1 MGRLI
6 NPDNPGKRRNQQM
19 RTCAELL
26 RHLTQQNGVNDDS
39 KNMLAQLVLSLGDIA
54 DGIDES
60 TIAWEK
66 RDYWVKAEEFR
77 ERWRWTTELGAE
89 LSAII
94 REENWDDVPAILI
107 QLFPYFSDIKVTK
120 FTRDQS
126 LWHDAY
132 ERLLETYEAG

>member
-39 KNMLAQLVLSLGDIA
+39 KNMLAMLVLTLKEIA

-77 ERWRWTTELGAE
+77 ERWRWTTELGTE
-89 LSAII
+89 LSSII
-94 REENWDDVPAILI
+94 IEEKWDEVPAILI
-107 QLFPYFSDIKVTK
+107 KLFPYFSDIKVTK
-120 FTRDQS
+120 LTRDQS

-132 ERLLETYEAG
+132 ERLVEQYEAG

>member
-26 RHLTQQNGVNDDS
+26 RHLTQQNGVNDNS
-39 KNMLAQLVLSLGDIA
+39 KNMLAMLVLSLKDIA

-60 TIAWEK
+60 TVAWEK

-89 LSAII
+89 LSNII
-94 REENWDDVPAILI
+94 FEERWDDVPAILI
-107 QLFPYFSDIKVTK
+107 KLFPYFSDIKVTK
-120 FTRDQS
+120 LTRNET

-132 ERLLETYEAG
+132 DRLLEQNDAD

>member
-26 RHLTQQNGVNDDS
+26 RHLTQQNGMNEDS
-39 KNMLAQLVLSLGDIA
+39 KNMLSQLVLSLKDIA

-77 ERWRWTTELGAE
+77 ERWRWTTELGGE
-89 LSAII
+89 LSTII
-94 REENWDDVPAILI
+94 LEEKWDDVPAILI
-107 QLFPYFSDIKVTK
+107 KLFPYFSDIKVTK

-126 LWHDAY
+126 LWHDAHQ
-132 ERLLETYEAG
+132 RLLDQYEA